1 MLSKN
6 IQHKIY
12 NVHYKPEKPQQ
23 CSEKKKGWGIFGRGK
38 KEFTLNLV
46 SGLNSIF

>member
-12 NVHYKPEKPQQ
+12 NVHYKPEKSQQ
-23 CSEKKKGWGIFGRGK
+23 CSEKKKDGVFLEGEKR
-38 KEFTLNLV
+38 V
-46 SGLNSIF
+46 YS